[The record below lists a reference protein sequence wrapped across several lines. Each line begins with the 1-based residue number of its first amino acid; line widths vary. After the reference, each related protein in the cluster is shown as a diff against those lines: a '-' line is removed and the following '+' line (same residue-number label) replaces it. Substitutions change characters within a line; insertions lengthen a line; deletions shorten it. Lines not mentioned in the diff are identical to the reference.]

1 MKIPSLR
8 EFQLA
13 KLFVEFVNFNC
24 LVFRAVN
31 RQEFTGAHCDS
42 VYMNRGT
49 SNLLTMWTPFGDVNP
64 TIGSLAICEGSNR
77 LPEYDVHNGLT
88 LYSIGYF

>member
-1 MKIPSLR
+1 M
-8 EFQLA
+8 
-13 KLFVEFVNFNC
+13 
-24 LVFRAVN
+24 N

-77 LPEYDVHNGLT
+77 LPEYDVHNDLT
-88 LYSIGYF
+88 FLNLVEPQV